1 LAAAGEDPVRSVA
14 DVEQRLAL
22 VVDLPAR
29 DVDIPQLAVAGEVEM
44 RPGGGLRRSAAARQ
58 QAQQKER

>member
-1 LAAAGEDPVRSVA
+1 MRGVA

-22 VVDLPAR
+22 VMDLAAR
-29 DVDIPQLAVAGEVEM
+29 DVDVPQLAVAGEVEV

>member
-1 LAAAGEDPVRSVA
+1 VRRVA

-22 VVDLPAR
+22 VADLAAR
-29 DVDIPQLAVAGEVEM
+29 DVDIPQLAVAGEVQV

-58 QAQQKER
+58 QAQQQER

>member
-1 LAAAGEDPVRSVA
+1 VRRVA

-22 VVDLPAR
+22 VADLAAR
-29 DVDIPQLAVAGEVEM
+29 DVDIPQLAVAGEVQM